1 MMCNMKKL
9 DSKAM
14 ITKCLGKII
23 VSSLLATLWG
33 GLVLLS
39 GCEEP
44 PPPPPPEKIEITT
57 PPPAT
62 AESEEN
68 QGEPEQEKPPAYE
81 YNPSGRREPFKTLIV
96 EQIPEVPEILVTPD
110 PDIIKTPLQKFD
122 VKQLKVTGIILG
134 GLGEYA
140 RVAAPDGKSYTLLVG
155 TLVGP
160 HDGEVISI
168 TDNVVVVKEIYRY
181 ESGKVEEVE
190 TPLYLKPI
198 EEEEKS

>member
-1 MMCNMKKL
+1 
-9 DSKAM
+9 
-14 ITKCLGKII
+14 
-23 VSSLLATLWG
+23 
-33 GLVLLS
+33 
-39 GCEEP
+39 
-44 PPPPPPEKIEITT
+44 
-57 PPPAT
+57 
-62 AESEEN
+62 
-68 QGEPEQEKPPAYE
+68 
-81 YNPSGRREPFKTLIV
+81 LIV
-96 EQIPEVPEILVTPD
+96 EQIPETPEILVTPD
-110 PDIIKTPLQKFD
+110 PATIKTLSKKFD

-155 TLVGP
+155 TPVGT

-168 TDNVVVVKEIYRY
+168 TDNVIIVKEIYRY